1 MVWGIVRALVPE
13 SLKNRLRKFV
23 WMRLNP
29 SWRLNSG
36 LLIRV
41 LNYNDWIIYNDIFVE
56 GEYDTAIDDLLQ
68 DSRGWQR
75 PAQVLDLG
83 GNVGFF
89 ALRLAHLFLRAER
102 TNFRVTMVEGSPS
115 TYVELLERLGANK
128 EQLRDRV
135 TAINGLVGNRTGEGQ
150 IGQGVAHGE
159 NTILGDASRGVR
171 VSFVDLEMLATT
183 WQRIDLLKCDIE
195 GAEELFLGNYADL
208 LARTDRAVFEF
219 HHDKC
224 DIARCRRLL
233 VDAGLD
239 PAKTIREFGH
249 CSVEL
254 FLRSG

>member
-1 MVWGIVRALVPE
+1 MSWGIVRRLAPE

-36 LLIRV
+36 VLIRV

-56 GEYDTAIDDLLQ
+56 GEYDAAIDDLLQ
-68 DSRGWQR
+68 DSRDWSR
-75 PAQVLDLG
+75 PVQVLDLG

-89 ALRLAHLFLRAER
+89 TLRLAHLFLRAER
-102 TNFRVTMVEGSPS
+102 ANFRVTMVEGSPS
-115 TYVELLERLGANK
+115 TYAELRERLGAN
-128 EQLRDRV
+128 EEELRDRV
-135 TAINGLVGNRTGEGQ
+135 TAVHGLVGNRTGEGQ
-150 IGQGVAHGE
+150 IGQSFVHGE
-159 NTILGDASRGVR
+159 NTILGEGSRGAR
-171 VSFVDLEMLATT
+171 VSFVDLGELAGT

-208 LARTDRAVFEF
+208 LAKTDRAVLEF

-224 DIARCRRLL
+224 DIANCRRLL
-233 VDAGLD
+233 ADAGLE
-239 PAKTIREFGH
+239 PAKIIREFGR

-254 FLRSG
+254 FLRQ